1 MMASNDFFTVMDGR
15 AEYDVDEA
23 DVIEVYGKV
32 HETAALALFFEGWK
46 EYDVVLV
53 RWEDTGDFIENPE
66 AIART

>member
-1 MMASNDFFTVMDGR
+1 MNSEFYTVMDGR

-23 DVIEVYGKV
+23 DVIEVYGAV
-32 HETAALALFFEGWK
+32 HETAALALFFEEWGTGAH
-46 EYDVVLV
+46 DAVLV